1 MDYKLYSVATDYVM
15 PSQFFNATTETGS
28 FWNSER
34 RLMYACLE
42 DALNQVRLGKSPQV
56 RKQHLAQESVA
67 WIMSDDCTWPFAFLT
82 ICHHLHIE
90 PDNIRRYVR
99 LFLSSDIP
107 MTKTRAT
114 ARNKGLNPNIGL
126 VRKA

>member
-1 MDYKLYSVATDYVM
+1 MDYNSHLVATDYMM
-15 PSQFFNATTETGS
+15 PSQFFNAATETDS

-42 DALNQVRLGKSPQV
+42 DALNQVSYERSPDR

-67 WIMSDDCTWPFAFLT
+67 WIMSDDCTWPFAFLP

-90 PDNIRRYVR
+90 PDNIRQ
-99 LFLSSDIP
+99 
-107 MTKTRAT
+107 
-114 ARNKGLNPNIGL
+114 L
-126 VRKA
+126 VREAQSGKRIMRYTHTSPRLKRLNLHGSKE